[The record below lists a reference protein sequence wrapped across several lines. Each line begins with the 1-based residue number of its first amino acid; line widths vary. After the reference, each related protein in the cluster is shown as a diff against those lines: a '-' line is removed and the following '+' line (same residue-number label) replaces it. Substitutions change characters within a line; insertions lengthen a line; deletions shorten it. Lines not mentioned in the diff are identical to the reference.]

1 MDRNRPS
8 PAALNLRSH
17 LKENAT
23 KQIDFAKAVGISP
36 GFLNDILKGRR
47 RPSFEKAVK
56 IQLETG
62 GVVALDMWVRKPE
75 GGADARA

>member
-8 PAALNLRSH
+8 PAARKLRSH
-17 LKENAT
+17 LKESAT
-23 KQIDFAKAVGISP
+23 KQIEFAKAVGISL